1 METRQFEMQTV
12 LVTGASGGIG
22 RAIALGFASAG
33 ATVIVHYHSNTS
45 RAESVVAE
53 IEQSG
58 GQAIALPA
66 DLTKPSDVE
75 ALFAGIQSRFGR
87 LDGLINNAGVYLAS
101 ASITE
106 MNPEDWRK
114 MIDADLNSV
123 FLCTQAAARMM
134 IDSGK
139 GGSIINIASVE
150 GLFPVKGHSYYN
162 TSKAGL
168 IMFTRSSAQEFGQHH
183 IRVNTVSPGLIWKEG
198 IEESWPDG
206 VRSWLRNAPLGKL
219 GQPEDIANACLFLA
233 SSQAE
238 FISGANLVVDG
249 GYSARFIH

>member
-1 METRQFEMQTV
+1 MGTQDFKMQTV
-12 LVTGASGGIG
+12 LITGASGGIG
-22 RAIALGFASAG
+22 RAIARGFAGAG
-33 ATVIVHYHSNTS
+33 ANVVVHYHSNAS
-45 RAESVVAE
+45 RANSVVAE
-53 IEQSG
+53 IEQDG
-58 GQAIALPA
+58 GKALAFPA
-66 DLTKPSDVE
+66 DLTKPADVD
-75 ALFAGIQSRFGR
+75 ALFTEIQTRFGG
-87 LDGLINNAGVYLAS
+87 LDVLINNAGVYLAS

-106 MNPEDWRK
+106 MAPGDWQK

-134 IDSGK
+134 ISRGK

-168 IMFTRSSAQEFGQHH
+168 IMFTRSAAQEFGQHR

-206 VRSWLRNAPLGKL
+206 VRSWLRNAPLGQM
-219 GQPEDIANACLFLA
+219 GQPEDIANACMFLS
-233 SSQAE
+233 SSQAG

-249 GYSARFIH
+249 GYSARVIH

>member
-1 METRQFEMQTV
+1 MADHDFDRQTV

-22 RAIALGFASAG
+22 RAIARGFAGAG
-33 ATVIVHYHSNTS
+33 ANVVVHYHSNTS
-45 RAESVVAE
+45 QAEGVVAE
-53 IEQSG
+53 IEQAG
-58 GQAIALPA
+58 GKALALPA
-66 DLTKPSDVE
+66 DLTRPADVDQ
-75 ALFAGIQSRFGR
+75 LFSKIKTHYGG
-87 LDGLINNAGVYLAS
+87 LDVLINNAGVYLAS

-106 MNPEDWRK
+106 MTPGDWQK

-134 IDSGK
+134 IEQGK
-139 GGSIINIASVE
+139 GGSIVNIASVE

-162 TSKAGL
+162 TSKAGV
-168 IMFTRSSAQEFGQHH
+168 IMFTRSAAQEFGPHR

-206 VRSWLRNAPLGKL
+206 VRSWLRNAPLGQM
-219 GQPEDIANACLFLA
+219 GQPEDIANACMFLCSGRA
-233 SSQAE
+233 G

-249 GYSARFIH
+249 GYSARVIH